1 MHSLNLYLRFSAGA
15 GPLLFSGK
23 SLVPFALAIPHD
35 TATVVII
42 RNDFFMLELPT
53 WQPQEAR
60 TSLTSNS
67 VGALGDQEKNTWQP
81 NLHSALSGSR
91 EGIPESYLTP
101 TLSCTFAGPRSQPWK
116 TLAANLASLQ
126 LHK

>member
-1 MHSLNLYLRFSAGA
+1 MAAARGKDLSHQQQWGGIG
-15 GPLLFSGK
+15 GPG
-23 SLVPFALAIPHD
+23 
-35 TATVVII
+35 
-42 RNDFFMLELPT
+42 
-53 WQPQEAR
+53 
-60 TSLTSNS
+60 
-67 VGALGDQEKNTWQP
+67 KNTWQP
-81 NLHSALSGSR
+81 NLHSASSRSR